1 MASRLVEV
9 PTVRYHK
16 TETNSTNRGSMWQLR
31 NQRSVGIL
39 EPRICLPQQI
49 LGAEVLWRRM
59 RKAGIRRPEIWL
71 VCQRSVTTAAGCRT
85 GSECPMKSAPI
96 LVYIV
101 GGIREIL
108 TSVAHPGSE
117 AGGNCRKRTIRRG
130 SEPSFSQQAAPGPL
144 IDEMFAAGL

>member
-59 RKAGIRRPEIWL
+59 RKAGIRRPEIWHA
-71 VCQRSVTTAAGCRT
+71 CQRSVTTAAGCRT

-108 TSVAHPGSE
+108 TSVA
-117 AGGNCRKRTIRRG
+117 
-130 SEPSFSQQAAPGPL
+130 PL
-144 IDEMFAAGL
+144 ELRQV